1 MKALLLSVLLG
12 AVTAANLAAGPKG
25 PAVGGVDFSREVR
38 PILSDKCFACHGPD
52 EGKRQASLRLDTKD
66 GAFADLGG
74 YRVIVPGDA
83 AASRLYQRISHKQAI
98 ARMPPPGFDR
108 KPSENEIETIRR
120 WIDEGAEWETH
131 WAFGSLQRPKP
142 PAVNSKAWTRNEID
156 HFVLARLDR
165 EGLSPSPEA
174 DKNTLLRR
182 VSFDLTGLP
191 PTPEQVAEF
200 LADGSEDAYETVVER
215 LLQSEHY
222 GERMA
227 MQWLDLARY
236 ADTQGYHID
245 NLREMWPWR
254 DWVIR
259 SFNDNKPFDQ
269 FTIEQIA
276 GDLLPNSTVDQKI
289 ATGFGRNH
297 MINAEG
303 GAIAEE
309 YQTEYVVDRVE
320 TTSTVFLGLTMGCA
334 RCHDHKYDPL
344 TQKEFYEFFAFFNTI
359 PERGLDGAAGNAKPV
374 VRMPSGEQ
382 RNRLNEIAEVLD
394 ALEKKI
400 GNEKVDAWAGEWQKT
415 ALSGIPEASKKG
427 LSAHYEFDGDL
438 ADSSGHNGPAKVPR
452 GEVTYDELN
461 VGDGVQFD
469 GETRVA
475 FKATPLE
482 EGGPF
487 SVAFWTA
494 VQPPDR
500 EDLMSVLQKVDLER
514 ERRGFEIFI
523 GQAEPASMQLKFN
536 IYVRLTHRWPDDA
549 IQVRTKQKVRGPG
562 HHYTVSYDGSGKGAG
577 LRLFINGEEQEMIA
591 THDSLTGPFGH
602 TGFLEAGNGGGFYP
616 YRGGLD
622 DLRIYDEVI
631 GADQMGQL
639 FQHEGMRA
647 ILASPISGC
656 AESVK
661 EFDEKKKADVDG
673 TGENVPVA
681 SAQSAAGRRLRA
693 CLSRRDRFREYYLTH
708 AAPGDIQD
716 LYQRQKDL
724 RKEKAELES
733 SIPSVMV
740 MEEMKRPRE
749 TFILGRGDYRNKT
762 DKVEPGVPAFLP
774 PLPQGA
780 PPDRLGLARW
790 LVDPSHPLTA
800 RVTVNRY
807 WQMYFGGGL
816 VVTSENFGSQAEA
829 PSHPELLDWLAG
841 EFVDSGWDVKA
852 MQRRIVTSATYRQSS
867 RLTAEM
873 LSRDPLNRLLA
884 RGTRYRLAAEMVR
897 DSALAA
903 AGLLSGKV
911 GGPSVYPYQ
920 PPGLWKEMSI
930 GLWFSG
936 QEYAVGS
943 GEDLYRRSMYTVWR
957 RTIPP
962 PSLQAFDAPDR
973 EECTSRRAR
982 TNTPLQALVLMND
995 PTYVEAARVL
1005 AGRMINEGGSR
1016 PDQRIQ
1022 YAYRR
1027 TLARDASPEES
1038 ELLAGL
1044 AREQHQVFRE
1054 HEGSAPALLA
1064 VGEAPGNPAIE
1075 NAELAAWTTV
1085 ASTILNLDEAISK
1098 E

>member
-1 MKALLLSVLLG
+1 MKTLLLSALLG
-12 AVTAANLAAGPKG
+12 AVTAASLAAGPKG
-25 PAVGGVDFSREVR
+25 SVVGGVDFSREVR

-52 EGKRQASLRLDTKD
+52 EGKRQASLRLDTKE
-66 GAFADLGG
+66 GAFADRSG
-74 YRVIVPGDA
+74 YQVIVPGDA
-83 AASRLYQRISHKQAI
+83 SASRLYQRISHAEAI
-98 ARMPPPGFDR
+98 ARMPPPSFEL
-108 KPSENEIETIRR
+108 KPSEAEVEIIRR

-131 WAFGSLQRPKP
+131 WAFGTLPRSAP

-156 HFVLARLDR
+156 HFVLARLER

-191 PTPEQVAEF
+191 PTPEQVAAF
-200 LADGSEDAYETVVER
+200 LADGSEDAYERVVAG
-215 LLQSEHY
+215 LLRSEHY

-276 GDLLPNSTVDQKI
+276 GDLLPNSTVEQKI

-309 YQTEYVVDRVE
+309 YQTEYVVDRLE

-382 RNRLNEIAEVLD
+382 RTRLNEIAEVLD

-415 ALSGIPEASKKG
+415 ALPGIPEASKKG
-427 LSAHYEFDGDL
+427 LSAHYEFNGDL

-461 VGDGVQFD
+461 VGDGIQFD

-475 FKATPLE
+475 FTAMPLE
-482 EGGPF
+482 EEGPF

-536 IYVRLTHRWPDDA
+536 IYMRLTHRWPGDA
-549 IQVRTKQKVRGPG
+549 IQVRTKRKVRGPG

-577 LRLFINGEEQEMIA
+577 LRLFINGDEQEMIA

-602 TGFLEAGNGGGFYP
+602 AGPLEAGNGGGFYP
-616 YRGGLD
+616 YRGSLD

-631 GADQMGQL
+631 GADEMGQL
-639 FQHEGMRA
+639 FQHEGMRT

-708 AAPGDIQD
+708 VAPGDIKD
-716 LYQRQKDL
+716 LYKRQKDL
-724 RKEKAELES
+724 RKEKADMES

-762 DKVEPGVPAFLP
+762 EKVEPGVPAFLP

-780 PPDRLGLARW
+780 PRDRLGLARW

-816 VVTSENFGSQAEA
+816 VATSENFGSQAEA

-867 RLTAEM
+867 RTTAEL

-936 QEYAVGS
+936 QEYEVGA

-1027 TLARDASPEES
+1027 TLAREASPEES

-1054 HEGSAPALLA
+1054 HEGSASALLA
-1064 VGEAPGNPAIE
+1064 VGEAAGSPTIE

>member
-1 MKALLLSVLLG
+1 MKPLLLSALLG
-12 AVTAANLAAGPKG
+12 TVTAASLAAGPKG
-25 PAVGGVDFSREVR
+25 PSVGVDFGRDVR

-52 EGKRQASLRLDTKD
+52 EDQRQVNLRLDTKE
-66 GAFADLGG
+66 GAFADRGG
-74 YRVIVPGDA
+74 YQVIIPGDA
-83 AASRLYQRISHKQAI
+83 AASRLYQRISHEQAI
-98 ARMPPPGFDR
+98 ARMPPPSFER
-108 KPSENEIETIRR
+108 QPSEGEVEIIRR

-131 WAFGSLQRPKP
+131 WAFRILQRPASPEVKD
-142 PAVNSKAWTRNEID
+142 NSWVRNGID
-156 HFVLARLDR
+156 HFVLARLER
-165 EGLSPSPEA
+165 EGLRPSPEA

-191 PTPEQVAEF
+191 PTPEQVAAF
-200 LADGSEDAYETVVER
+200 LADDSEDAYEKVVYR
-215 LLQSEHY
+215 LLKSKHY

-276 GDLLPNSTVDQKI
+276 GDLLPNSTLDQKI

-303 GAIAEE
+303 GAIAAE
-309 YQTEYVVDRVE
+309 YQTEYVVDRTE

-374 VRMPSGEQ
+374 VRIPNGEQ
-382 RNRLNEIAEVLD
+382 KSRIDEIAEVLE
-394 ALEKKI
+394 ALDKKI
-400 GNEKVDAWAGEWQKT
+400 GNEWVDEWVSEWQKT
-415 ALSGIPEASKKG
+415 AFPEIPAADKSG
-427 LSAHYEFDGDL
+427 LTAHYEFNGNLGDT
-438 ADSSGHNGPAKVPR
+438 SGRNQHASISR
-452 GEVTYDELN
+452 GEVTYDELK
-461 VGDGVQFD
+461 VGDGIKFD

-475 FKATPLE
+475 FTAAPLE
-482 EGGPF
+482 EEGPF
-487 SVAFWTA
+487 SVAFWTS
-494 VQPPDR
+494 VLPPDG
-500 EDLMSVLQKVDLER
+500 EDLMSILQKVDLEQD
-514 ERRGFEIFI
+514 RRGFEIFI

-536 IYVRLTHRWPDDA
+536 IYVRLTHRWPHNA
-549 IQVRTKQKVRGPG
+549 IQVRTKEKVRGPG
-562 HHYTVSYDGSGKGAG
+562 HHYTVSYEGSGKAAG
-577 LRLFINGEEQEMIA
+577 LKLFINGDEQEMIA
-591 THDSLTGPFGH
+591 THDGLNGPFGH
-602 TGFLEAGNGGGFYP
+602 TAPLEAGSAGGFYP
-616 YRGGLD
+616 YVGSLD
-622 DLRIYDEVI
+622 DLRIYDRAI
-631 GADQMGQL
+631 GAAERQQL
-639 FQHEGMRA
+639 FEHEGMRT

-656 AESVK
+656 AESVR

-681 SAQSAAGRRLRA
+681 STQSAAGRRLRA

-708 AAPGDIQD
+708 AAPDDIKD
-716 LYQRQKDL
+716 LYKRKKELQ
-724 RKEKAELES
+724 KEKAELES

-740 MEEMKRPRE
+740 MAEMKRPRE
-749 TFILGRGDYRNKT
+749 TFVLGRGDYRNKT
-762 DKVEPGVPAFLP
+762 EKVEPGVPAFLP
-774 PLPQGA
+774 PLPEGA
-780 PPDRLGLARW
+780 PRDRLGLARW

-807 WQMYFGGGL
+807 WQMYFGSGL
-816 VVTSENFGSQAEA
+816 VMTSENFGSQAKA
-829 PSHPELLDWLAG
+829 PSHPELIDWLAR
-841 EFVDSGWDVKA
+841 EFVDSDWDVKA
-852 MQRRIVTSATYRQSS
+852 MQRKIVTSATYRQSS
-867 RLTAEM
+867 RATPEL
-873 LSRDPLNRLLA
+873 LSRDPQNRLLA
-884 RGTRYRLAAEMVR
+884 RGARYRLPAEMVR
-897 DSALAA
+897 DSALSA
-903 AGLLSGKV
+903 AGLLNGKV

-936 QEYAVGS
+936 QQYEVGS
-943 GEDLYRRSMYTVWR
+943 GQDLYRRSMYTVWR
-957 RTIPP
+957 RTVPP

-995 PTYVEAARVL
+995 PTYVEAARML
-1005 AGRMINEGGSR
+1005 AERMINEGGDR
-1016 PDQRIQ
+1016 PEERIQ

-1027 TLARDASPEES
+1027 TLARAASPEES
-1038 ELLAGL
+1038 DLLAGL

-1064 VGEAPGNPAIE
+1064 VGQAAGSPTIE

-1085 ASTILNLDEAISK
+1085 ASTILNLDEAITK

>member
-1 MKALLLSVLLG
+1 MKALLLSALLG

-25 PAVGGVDFSREVR
+25 PVAGGVDFSREVR
-38 PILSDKCFACHGPD
+38 PILSDKCFNCHGPD
-52 EGKRQASLRLDTKD
+52 EGQRQGKLRLDTKE
-66 GAFADLGG
+66 GAFADRGG
-74 YRVIVPGDA
+74 YQVIVPGDA
-83 AASRLYQRISHKQAI
+83 AASRLYQRISHEQAI
-98 ARMPPPGFDR
+98 ARMPPPSFDR
-108 KPSENEIETIRR
+108 KPSEQEIETIRR
-120 WIDEGAEWETH
+120 WIDEGAEWEAH
-131 WAFGSLQRPKP
+131 WAFGTLQRPQP
-142 PAVNSKAWTRNEID
+142 PAVNSKTWTRNEID
-156 HFVLARLDR
+156 DFVLARLER
-165 EGLSPSPEA
+165 EGLGPSAEA

-191 PTPEQVAEF
+191 PTSEQVAAF
-200 LADGSEDAYETVVER
+200 LADGSEDAYERVVDR
-215 LLQSEHY
+215 LLGSEHY

-259 SFNDNKPFDQ
+259 SFNENKPFDQ

-276 GDLLPNSTVDQKI
+276 GDLLPNATVDQKI

-382 RNRLNEIAEVLD
+382 RNRLDKIAEVLE
-394 ALEKKI
+394 ALDKKI
-400 GNEKVDAWAGEWQKT
+400 GNKQVDVWVGEWRKT
-415 ALSGIPEASKKG
+415 ALPGIPMAGNEG
-427 LSAHYEFDGDL
+427 LSAQYEFNGDL
-438 ADSSGHNGPAKVPR
+438 TDASPNQGHAKILR
-452 GEVTYDELN
+452 GEVTYDEHK
-461 VGDGVQFD
+461 VGDGIKFD
-469 GETRVA
+469 GETSVA
-475 FKATPLE
+475 FSAGPLE
-482 EGGPF
+482 QEGPF
-487 SVAFWTA
+487 TVAFWTS
-494 VQPPDR
+494 VLPPDR
-500 EDLMSVLQKVDLER
+500 EDLMSVLQKVDVEQD
-514 ERRGFEIFI
+514 RRGFEIFI
-523 GQAEPASMQLKFN
+523 GESEPASMQLKFN
-536 IYVRLTHRWPDDA
+536 VYVRLTHRWPGDA
-549 IQVRTKQKVRGPG
+549 IQVRTKEKVRGPG
-562 HHYTVSYDGSGKGAG
+562 HHYTVSYDGSGKAG
-577 LRLFINGEEQEMIA
+577 GVSLFINGDEQELIA
-591 THDSLTGPFGH
+591 TQDSLTGPFGH
-602 TGFLEAGNGGGFYP
+602 AGPLEAGSAGGFYP
-616 YRGGLD
+616 YVGSLD
-622 DLRIYDEVI
+622 DLRIYDKVI
-631 GADQMGQL
+631 GADERKQL
-639 FQHEGMRA
+639 FEHEGMRTV
-647 ILASPISGC
+647 LASPISGC
-656 AESVK
+656 AESLRD
-661 EFDEKKKADVDG
+661 FNEKKKADVDG
-673 TGENVPVA
+673 TGENVPVV
-681 SAQSAAGRRLRA
+681 SAQSAVGRRLAA
-693 CLSRRDRFREYYLTH
+693 CLSRRERFREYYLSH
-708 AAPGDIQD
+708 AAPDDIKD
-716 LYQRQKDL
+716 LYTRKKDL
-724 RKEKAELES
+724 QKEKTELES

-749 TFILGRGDYRNKT
+749 TFVLGRGDYRNKT
-762 DKVEPGVPAFLP
+762 EKVEPGVPAFLP
-774 PLPQGA
+774 PLPAGA
-780 PPDRLGLARW
+780 PRDRLGLARW

-807 WQMYFGGGL
+807 WQMYFGNGL
-816 VVTSENFGSQAEA
+816 VMTSENFGSQAEA
-829 PSHPELLDWLAG
+829 PSHPELINWLAR

-852 MQRRIVTSATYRQSS
+852 MQRKIVTSATYRQSS
-867 RLTAEM
+867 RVTPELM
-873 LSRDPLNRLLA
+873 SRDPLNRLLA
-884 RGTRYRLAAEMVR
+884 RGNRYRLQAEMVR
-897 DSALAA
+897 DSALSA

-920 PPGLWKEMSI
+920 PEGLWKEMSI

-936 QEYAVGS
+936 QEYEVGA

-1005 AGRMINEGGSR
+1005 AERMINEGGGV
-1016 PDQRIQ
+1016 PDERIQ

-1027 TLARDASPEES
+1027 TLARDATPQES
-1038 ELLAGL
+1038 ELLKGLADERQQAFHEDDEAAAGL
-1044 AREQHQVFRE
+1044 LSIGETAR
-1054 HEGSAPALLA
+1054 
-1064 VGEAPGNPAIE
+1064 NPKIKLE
-1075 NAELAAWTTV
+1075 ELAAWTVV